1 MNKKKK
7 SNQGFTL
14 IEILIALMIV
24 SISLVAVIKA
34 QNTTAQTLIHLKTKT
49 LANLV
54 ISNLSVENRLG
65 KKAKLGYDSGEYPM
79 ANNTWYWQ
87 THTIKKKFYKIPYY
101 EQKVTLYQNKK
112 DKSAKDSIAQ
122 LTIFL
127 KSP

>member
-1 MNKKKK
+1 MNK
-7 SNQGFTL
+7 NQGFTL

-34 QNTTAQTLIHLKTKT
+34 QSTTAQTLIHLKTKT

-54 ISNLSVENRLG
+54 ISNLSVESRLG

-87 THTIKKKFYKIPYY
+87 THTVKRKLTPQISLY
-101 EQKVTLYQNKK
+101 EQKITLYQNKK

>member
-1 MNKKKK
+1 MNK
-7 SNQGFTL
+7 NQGFTL

-34 QNTTAQTLIHLKTKT
+34 QSTTAQTLIHLKTKT

-54 ISNLSVENRLG
+54 ISNLSVESRLG

-87 THTIKKKFYKIPYY
+87 THTVKKKLYKKIPYY
-101 EQKVTLYQNKK
+101 EQKITLYQNKK